1 MEGVEKAS
9 DSSPSYSNQVL
20 RDEEIILTSS
30 VGTSWWPSQH
40 PASPPSFLTALRK
53 PTPVPGVEDTS

>member
-1 MEGVEKAS
+1 MEGVEK
-9 DSSPSYSNQVL
+9 DSEPSPSYANQVL

-30 VGTSWWPSQH
+30 VETSWWPSQH
-40 PASPPSFLTALRK
+40 PVSPPSFLTALRK